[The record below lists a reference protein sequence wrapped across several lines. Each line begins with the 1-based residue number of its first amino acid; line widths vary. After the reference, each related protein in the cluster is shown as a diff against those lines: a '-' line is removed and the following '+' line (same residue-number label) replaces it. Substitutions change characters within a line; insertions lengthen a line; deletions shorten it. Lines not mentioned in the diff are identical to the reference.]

1 MNTSPHIHSDTL
13 QALFEALHQPTA
25 SSGFEQE
32 AMRRVYCA
40 AQKKWLADEQKR
52 MRLSTLWAAAI
63 AACATAVIVSGLVWL
78 HEQQPA
84 LAQFLQEVN
93 LEQTLKFSAKEY
105 LWVLAIGALIWLLSL
120 PQKSYSA

>member
-1 MNTSPHIHSDTL
+1 MNTTSHIHNDKL
-13 QALFEALHQPTA
+13 QALFEVLPQPTA

-32 AMRRVYCA
+32 AMRRVYRA
-40 AQKKWLADEQKR
+40 AQEKWLAAERKR

-63 AACATAVIVSGLVWL
+63 AACVTAVIVSGLAWL
-78 HEQQPA
+78 NKQQPA
-84 LAQFLQEVN
+84 FAQFLQEVN
-93 LEQTLKFSAKEY
+93 LEQTLKFSTKEY